1 MKMTLDRRTVLAG
14 MLALPVAA
22 SPAMVLADGHEPVL
36 GDVVLGDANAPLTIV
51 EYASLTCP
59 HCSSFHINTWPQ
71 VKEAYIDTGKVKF
84 ILREVYFDKEGL
96 WASMTARCGGEKGY
110 YPMMETFL
118 QTQRTWTRADNIGEA
133 IQQIGRR
140 AGLSNEQVS
149 ACLADREYAKT
160 LLEAYQT
167 NAAADEIRSTPSFII
182 DGELHSGSMSFEEF
196 SELVDAAL

>member
-1 MKMTLDRRTVLAG
+1 MTLDRRTVLAG

>member
-1 MKMTLDRRTVLAG
+1 MKITLDRRTVLAG

-22 SPAMVLADGHEPVL
+22 NPAMVLADGHEPVL
-36 GDVVLGDANAPLTIV
+36 GDVVMGDADAPLTIV

-96 WASMTARCGGEKGY
+96 WASMTARCGGAKGY

-118 QTQRTWTRADNIGEA
+118 KQQRTWTRAENIGEA

-140 AGLSNEQVS
+140 AGLSNDQIS
-149 ACLADREYAKT
+149 ACLADRDYAKT

-182 DGELHSGSMSFEEF
+182 DGEVHSGSMSFEEF

>member
-1 MKMTLDRRTVLAG
+1 MKITLDRRTVLAG
-14 MLALPVAA
+14 MLALPVAVN
-22 SPAMVLADGHEPVL
+22 PAMVLADGHEPVL
-36 GDVVLGDANAPLTIV
+36 GDVVLGDADAPVTII

-71 VKEAYIDTGKVKF
+71 VKEAYVDTGKVKF

-110 YPMMETFL
+110 YPMMDTFL
-118 QTQRTWTRADNIGEA
+118 KQQREWTRADNIGEA

-140 AGLSNEQVS
+140 AGLSNDQLS

-182 DGELHSGSMSFEEF
+182 DGEVHSGSMSFEEF

>member
-1 MKMTLDRRTVLAG
+1 MKITLDRRTVLAG
-14 MLALPVAA
+14 MLALPVAVN
-22 SPAMVLADGHEPVL
+22 PAMVLADGHEPVL
-36 GDVVLGDANAPLTIV
+36 GDVVLGDADAPVTII

-71 VKEAYIDTGKVKF
+71 VKEAYVDTGKVKF

-110 YPMMETFL
+110 YPMMDTFL
-118 QTQRTWTRADNIGEA
+118 KQQREWTRSDNIGEA

-140 AGLSNEQVS
+140 AGLSNDQLS

-182 DGELHSGSMSFEEF
+182 DGEVHSGSMSFEEF

>member
-1 MKMTLDRRTVLAG
+1 MTLDRRTVLAG

-160 LLEAYQT
+160 LLEAYQA

>member
-1 MKMTLDRRTVLAG
+1 MNFSPDRRTVLAG
-14 MLALPVAA
+14 MLALPVAVT
-22 SPAMVLADGHEPVL
+22 PGMLLADGHSPVTGDVAL
-36 GDVVLGDANAPLTIV
+36 GDPDAPLTII

-59 HCSSFHINTWPQ
+59 HCASFHVETWPQ
-71 VKEAYIDTGKVKF
+71 VKEAYIDTGKVRF

-96 WASMTARCGGEKGY
+96 WASMTARCGGEKGF
-110 YPMMETFL
+110 YPMMDTFL
-118 QTQRTWTRADNIGEA
+118 KQQRTWTRAENIGEA

-160 LLEAYQT
+160 LLEAYQA

>member
-22 SPAMVLADGHEPVL
+22 SPAMVLSDGHEPVL
-36 GDVVLGDANAPLTIV
+36 GDVVLGDADAPVTIV

-160 LLEAYQT
+160 LLEAYQA